1 MAPHGFVQGVE
12 KRIRKRSRGRFFQS
26 LGAPRRGLQRI
37 PYEMFSVVMLAI
49 LAPHVRMRAR
59 PVRVS
64 AGAAGGDHRGLAF
77 LILMLASIALAF
89 IAQ

>member
-1 MAPHGFVQGVE
+1 VNQDIALRRRKVMMMQQPL
-12 KRIRKRSRGRFFQS
+12 RIRSRATIRTRYAQPTYGRS
-26 LGAPRRGLQRI
+26 
-37 PYEMFSVVMLAI
+37 V
-49 LAPHVRMRAR
+49 APHVRMRAR